1 MQFLD
6 RADSLGVLEPQTPTP
21 RSVTSLVQIEV
32 PLKDGY
38 ALGSQ
43 LLSRVSILLDISE
56 IRSSIAS
63 IVFNSKS

>member
-6 RADSLGVLEPQTPTP
+6 RADSLGVLEPQTPTQQ
-21 RSVTSLVQIEV
+21 SVTSLVQIEV
-32 PLKDGY
+32 PLKDSY